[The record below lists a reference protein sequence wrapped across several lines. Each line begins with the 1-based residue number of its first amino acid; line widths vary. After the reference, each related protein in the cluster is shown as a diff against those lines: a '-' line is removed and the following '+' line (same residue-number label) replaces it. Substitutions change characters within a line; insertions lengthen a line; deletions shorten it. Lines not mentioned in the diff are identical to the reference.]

1 MVGRHGAS
9 GILIG
14 AAVGTLVLV
23 PAHGSAQDS
32 LSVSCADIDF
42 GSPLSDVLSCALRE
56 QAFAQHI
63 LGRWYDTGD
72 YGLTEDDEEAVRW
85 YRLAAEQGNAG
96 GQSAL
101 GSMYARGEGVPEDDT
116 EAVRWYR
123 LAAEQG
129 WVNAQYNLGLMYADG
144 EGVPEDDEEAVG
156 WYRLAAE
163 QGYASAQTNLGLMYV
178 NGEGVPEDL
187 VLAYMWY
194 NLSAGQ
200 GNSYA
205 RWYKIIIEQR
215 MTREQIAEAQRLSR
229 EWIETHPER
238 GGN

>member
-1 MVGRHGAS
+1 MRVKDSLSGFGTMVGRHGAS

-72 YGLTEDDEEAVRW
+72 YGL
-85 YRLAAEQGNAG
+85 
-96 GQSAL
+96 
-101 GSMYARGEGVPEDDT
+101 
-116 EAVRWYR
+116 
-123 LAAEQG
+123 
-129 WVNAQYNLGLMYADG
+129 
-144 EGVPEDDEEAVG
+144 PEDDEEAVG

>member
-1 MVGRHGAS
+1 MVGRHGAF

-14 AAVGTLVLV
+14 AAVGTLALV
-23 PAHGSAQDS
+23 PAHGSAQDA
-32 LSVSCADIDF
+32 LSVSCADVNLR
-42 GSPLSDVLSCALRE
+42 SPLSNVLLCALRE
-56 QAFAQHI
+56 QVLAQHI
-63 LGRWYDTGD
+63 LGLWYDTGD
-72 YGLTEDDEEAVRW
+72 YGLTEDD
-85 YRLAAEQGNAG
+85 Q
-96 GQSAL
+96 
-101 GSMYARGEGVPEDDT
+101 

-129 WVNAQYNLGLMYADG
+129 WVDAQYHLGLMYADG

-194 NLSAGQ
+194 NLSACQ